1 MEKINENKSK
11 FQAYKSRRMR
21 PTVVIKDID
30 VDEDLTTIVE
40 QFCDRNDKLNDL
52 DREFE
57 FMFQL
62 KGRFSRP
69 GTISLAFRVT
79 PNVFNL
85 IFPNLNGL
93 IRLDTKLCAV

>member
-1 MEKINENKSK
+1 M
-11 FQAYKSRRMR
+11 
-21 PTVVIKDID
+21 IKDID
-30 VDEDLTTIVE
+30 VDEDLTTIAE
-40 QFCDRNDKLNDL
+40 QICDKNDKLNDL
-52 DREFE
+52 DGEFE

-69 GTISLAFRVT
+69 GTISLALRVK